1 MKRIT
6 RATVADGH
14 YYFGCTVSF
23 DCPICGRAST
33 EKILCEARSPSAD
46 PVAAAL
52 SRESFDCQ
60 LCGAALTSRGKIS
73 IRVLP
78 ADLDRLRMLGFA
90 IPPAA

>member
-1 MKRIT
+1 MKRMT
-6 RATVADGH
+6 RATVADGF

-23 DCPICGRAST
+23 DCPICGRASN

-46 PVAAAL
+46 RVAAAL
-52 SRESFDCQ
+52 SQESFDCQ
-60 LCGAALTSRGKIS
+60 LCGAALTSRSKVN

-78 ADLDRLRMLGFA
+78 ADLERLRKLGFA